1 MFLKK
6 VELFGFKS
14 FADRVTLEFSDGIIS
29 LLGPNGCG
37 KSNIV
42 DSIKWVLGE
51 QSIKTLRA
59 GQMDDVIFNG
69 SESRKPLNVAEV
81 ALTIANDTGY
91 LQIDLP
97 EIELKRRIYRGGEN
111 EYLINNTPVRLKE
124 IRELFYDTGIG
135 KSSYSILEQGKID
148 QILSHR
154 PEDRR
159 YIFEEAAG
167 ITRFKQKS
175 AEAERKLVKTDENI
189 RQVENI
195 LREVRKTYESRK
207 VQAEKAAQSKKL
219 QESIFEI
226 EVEVQLSRIKE
237 LKQKHNEKFD
247 EFVIIAKQHTEIKE
261 YIDKTN
267 LELEEN
273 LDEINTMSR
282 ERIDM
287 QTRMHR
293 LDELKNSKV
302 NQISLLTDRINDFEK
317 SVAEAKDRGSNL
329 KSHIE
334 RDENDIIYK
343 VKARNDLFDE
353 IEGIDHE
360 IKTFETNVLTAEERI
375 ILNDEIIQTNEQII
389 IQEEKKQSVYRDELL
404 VLTDAIVVE
413 LDKKLK
419 ESRYSYKER
428 RDLELEIKNHTKNLI
443 MRLSGKSQ
451 ITNDFIKTLS
461 DTSESVEKYLK
472 NLLSSIEST
481 VGEVQILDKL
491 FSSYIEMTPS
501 FLDEFLSPE
510 GIITRKRNNDDAL
523 TKSLDTVKTYNNE
536 IRELREE
543 NRNLNQKLSQYRQTL
558 ENLKVS
564 QADMKGR
571 ADTLQSLVS
580 NLKRSVQEQEL
591 LFEDSRKDID
601 VSLDR
606 LTDTKERINQTKDEL
621 FATAEEEKAL
631 QLELHAVVNE
641 IERKNNS
648 VRARRESVNSK
659 FGQLSTLT
667 TRLERLKAEQDSL
680 EHETTYIYDNFED
693 SYSRSLKEYDSKV
706 FEIHDDIQQLRQKLK
721 NNKLEMQ
728 NLGYINHMAAEE
740 YLEVKERYEFLTR
753 QLNDLDLAKSNLRQI
768 TDEIT
773 EKSEELFATCYT
785 KLKVNFHAMFRRLFG
800 GGRAELKLVDP
811 DDMLHTGIDILAQP
825 PGKKLEKISLLS
837 GGERSL
843 TAVALLFATYMVKP
857 SPFCILD
864 EIDAAL
870 DDANIAH
877 FLDVLQE
884 FSEKSQFIII
894 THNKKTV
901 LGSKTLLGVTMEE
914 AGVSKAISYRIQDIE
929 NEETTS
935 VMD

>member
-14 FADRVTLEFSDGIIS
+14 FADRVSLEFSDGISS

-69 SESRKPLNVAEV
+69 TESRKPLNVAEV
-81 ALTIANDTGY
+81 TLTIENETGF

-167 ITRFKQKS
+167 ITRYKQRS

-195 LREVRKTYESRK
+195 LREVRKNYESRK
-207 VQAEKAAQSKKL
+207 VQAEKAKQSKEL
-219 QESIFEI
+219 QESIFRI
-226 EVEVQLSRIKE
+226 DVEVQLSRIKE
-237 LKQKHNEKFD
+237 LIQRSNGKKEDLVGVEQNH
-247 EFVIIAKQHTEIKE
+247 AEIKE

-267 LELEEN
+267 LELEDN
-273 LDEINTMSR
+273 LDEVNAMSR
-282 ERIDM
+282 ERIEM
-287 QTRMHR
+287 QTRIHR
-293 LDELKNSKV
+293 LDELKNNKE
-302 NQISLLTDRINDFEK
+302 NQISLLTDRVNDFEK
-317 SVAEAKDRGSNL
+317 SVKEAKDRGNNL
-329 KSHIE
+329 RNHIE

-343 VKARNDLFDE
+343 EKVKEELFDE
-353 IEGIDHE
+353 IEGINHE

-375 ILNDEIIQTNEQII
+375 VLNEETIQNNEQLIAR
-389 IQEEKKQSVYRDELL
+389 EEKNQTKYREELRL
-404 VLTDAIVVE
+404 LTDAIVVE

-419 ESRYSYKER
+419 ESGYSYKER
-428 RDLELEIKNHTKNLI
+428 QDIEQEIKNHIKNLI
-443 MRLSGKSQ
+443 MRLSGKSR
-451 ITNDFIKTLS
+451 ITRDFMKTIS
-461 DTSESVEKYLK
+461 GNRESVEKYLRE
-472 NLLSSIEST
+472 LLVSIEST
-481 VGEVQILDKL
+481 VEEVQILNKFIL
-491 FSSYIEMTPS
+491 SYIEMTPS

-510 GIITRKRNNDDAL
+510 GVITRKRKNDIAL
-523 TKSLDTVKTYNNE
+523 NGSLEIVKTYNNE
-536 IRELREE
+536 IRDLREE
-543 NRNLNQKLSQYRQTL
+543 NRNLNQKLTQYRQTL
-558 ENLKVS
+558 EKLKIS
-564 QADMKGR
+564 QTDMKGR
-571 ADTLQSLVS
+571 ADSLQSLIS
-580 NLKRSVQEQEL
+580 NLKRSIQEQEL

-601 VSLDR
+601 VSLER
-606 LTDTKERINQTKDEL
+606 IVETKERIKKTED
-621 FATAEEEKAL
+621 
-631 QLELHAVVNE
+631 ELHAVLEEEKQLHQDLHAIVKE
-641 IERKNNS
+641 IEIRNKS
-648 VRARRESVNSK
+648 VHSRRESVNSR
-659 FGQLSTLT
+659 FSQLSSLT
-667 TRLERLKAEQDSL
+667 NRLERLKAEQITL
-680 EHETTYIYDNFED
+680 EHETSFIYENFED
-693 SYSRSLKEYDSKV
+693 TYSRSLNEFDSKM
-706 FEIHDDIQQLRQKLK
+706 FEERDDIQQLRQKLK
-721 NNKLEMQ
+721 MYKQDMQ
-728 NLGYINHMAAEE
+728 NLGYINHLAAEE
-740 YLEVKERYEFLTR
+740 FLEVKERYEFLTR
-753 QLNDLDLAKSNLRQI
+753 QINDLENAKSDLKQI
-768 TDEIT
+768 TDEIAA
-773 EKSEELFATCYT
+773 KSEELFAACYA
-785 KLKVNFHAMFRRLFG
+785 KLKANFHIMFRRLFG
-800 GGRAELKLVDP
+800 GGRAELKLIDP

-870 DDANIAH
+870 DDANIDH

-884 FSEKSQFIII
+884 FSENSQFIII

-929 NEETTS
+929 NEESLTGTG
-935 VMD
+935 

>member
-14 FADRVTLEFSDGIIS
+14 FADRVSLEFSDGISS

-69 SESRKPLNVAEV
+69 TESRKPLNVAEV
-81 ALTIANDTGY
+81 TLTIENETGF

-167 ITRFKQKS
+167 ITRYKQRS

-195 LREVRKTYESRK
+195 LREVRKNYESRK
-207 VQAEKAAQSKKL
+207 VQAEKAKQSKEL
-219 QESIFEI
+219 QESIFRI
-226 EVEVQLSRIKE
+226 DVEVQLSRIKE
-237 LKQKHNEKFD
+237 LIQRSNGKKEDLVGVEQNH
-247 EFVIIAKQHTEIKE
+247 AEIKE

-267 LELEEN
+267 LELEDN
-273 LDEINTMSR
+273 LDEVNAMSR
-282 ERIDM
+282 ERIEM
-287 QTRMHR
+287 QTRIHR
-293 LDELKNSKV
+293 LDELKNNKE
-302 NQISLLTDRINDFEK
+302 NQISLLTDRVNDFEK
-317 SVAEAKDRGSNL
+317 SVKEAKDRGNNL
-329 KSHIE
+329 RNHIE

-343 VKARNDLFDE
+343 EKVKEELFDE
-353 IEGIDHE
+353 IEGINHE

-375 ILNDEIIQTNEQII
+375 VLNEETIQNNEQLIAR
-389 IQEEKKQSVYRDELL
+389 EEKNQTKYREELRL
-404 VLTDAIVVE
+404 LTDAIVVE

-419 ESRYSYKER
+419 ESGYSYKER
-428 RDLELEIKNHTKNLI
+428 QDIEQEIKNHIKNLI
-443 MRLSGKSQ
+443 MRLSGKSR
-451 ITNDFIKTLS
+451 ITRDFMKTIS
-461 DTSESVEKYLK
+461 GNRESVEKYLRE
-472 NLLSSIEST
+472 LLVSIEST
-481 VGEVQILDKL
+481 VEEVQILNKFIL
-491 FSSYIEMTPS
+491 SYIEMTPS

-510 GIITRKRNNDDAL
+510 GVITRKRKNDIAL
-523 TKSLDTVKTYNNE
+523 NGSLETVKTYNNE
-536 IRELREE
+536 IRDLREE
-543 NRNLNQKLSQYRQTL
+543 NRNLNQKLTQYRQTL
-558 ENLKVS
+558 EKLKIS
-564 QADMKGR
+564 QTDMKGR
-571 ADTLQSLVS
+571 ADSLQSLIS
-580 NLKRSVQEQEL
+580 NLKRSIQEQEL

-601 VSLDR
+601 VSLER
-606 LTDTKERINQTKDEL
+606 IVETKERIKKTED
-621 FATAEEEKAL
+621 
-631 QLELHAVVNE
+631 ELHAVLEEEKQLHQDLHAIVKE
-641 IERKNNS
+641 IEIRNKS
-648 VRARRESVNSK
+648 VHSRRESVNSR
-659 FGQLSTLT
+659 FSQLSSLT
-667 TRLERLKAEQDSL
+667 NRLERLKAEQITL
-680 EHETTYIYDNFED
+680 EHETSFIYENFED
-693 SYSRSLKEYDSKV
+693 TYSRSLNEFDSKM
-706 FEIHDDIQQLRQKLK
+706 FEERDDIQQLRQKLK
-721 NNKLEMQ
+721 MYKQDMQ
-728 NLGYINHMAAEE
+728 NLGYINHLAAEE
-740 YLEVKERYEFLTR
+740 FLEVKERYEFLTR
-753 QLNDLDLAKSNLRQI
+753 QINDLENAKSDLKQI
-768 TDEIT
+768 TDEIAA
-773 EKSEELFATCYT
+773 KSEELFAACYA
-785 KLKVNFHAMFRRLFG
+785 KLKANFHIMFRRLFG
-800 GGRAELKLVDP
+800 GGRAELKLIDP

-870 DDANIAH
+870 DDANIDH

-884 FSEKSQFIII
+884 FSENSQFIII

-929 NEETTS
+929 NEESLTGIG
-935 VMD
+935 